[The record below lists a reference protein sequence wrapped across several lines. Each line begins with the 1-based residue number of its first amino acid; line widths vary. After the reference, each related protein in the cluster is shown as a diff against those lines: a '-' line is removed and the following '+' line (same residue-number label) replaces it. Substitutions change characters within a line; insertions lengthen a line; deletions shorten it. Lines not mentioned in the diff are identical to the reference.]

1 MTKNKMY
8 ANNVSSGNG
17 TSATDI
23 DVGIGQTS
31 VALRVLYEYFT
42 SGGNYDYG
50 EFVKMCKNFEIT
62 IKLFKDSTAKI
73 DFAVLE
79 GIVPS
84 WPQLVTP
91 LEIKPNIRDKEGTN
105 YYHDAM
111 GQLADRFSLILKFK
125 K

>member
-1 MTKNKMY
+1 MQGNFTQNGFRNRICQRLTLSPYWLMDQVLKKPTPLNMTKNKMY

-62 IKLFKDSTAKI
+62 ISMA
-73 DFAVLE
+73 
-79 GIVPS
+79 
-84 WPQLVTP
+84 
-91 LEIKPNIRDKEGTN
+91 
-105 YYHDAM
+105 
-111 GQLADRFSLILKFK
+111 LKGRYL
-125 K
+125 

>member
-1 MTKNKMY
+1 MFSQTHGLFTTYKNY
-8 ANNVSSGNG
+8 
-17 TSATDI
+17 
-23 DVGIGQTS
+23 
-31 VALRVLYEYFT
+31 
-42 SGGNYDYG
+42 
-50 EFVKMCKNFEIT
+50 
-62 IKLFKDSTAKI
+62 FKDSTAKI

-105 YYHDAM
+105 YHHDAM

-125 K
+125 KIEK

>member
-1 MTKNKMY
+1 MY

-50 EFVKMCKNFEIT
+50 EFSSLGSGAKNVYGKMIN
-62 IKLFKDSTAKI
+62 
-73 DFAVLE
+73 
-79 GIVPS
+79 
-84 WPQLVTP
+84 TP
-91 LEIKPNIRDKEGTN
+91 L
-105 YYHDAM
+105 YY
-111 GQLADRFSLILKFK
+111 ILRT
-125 K
+125 

>member
-1 MTKNKMY
+1 MDQVLKKPTPLNMTKNKMY

-31 VALRVLYEYFT
+31 VALQVLYEYFT

-50 EFVKMCKNFEIT
+50 EF
-62 IKLFKDSTAKI
+62 DSTAKI

>member
-1 MTKNKMY
+1 MY

-62 IKLFKDSTAKI
+62 ISMALK
-73 DFAVLE
+73 
-79 GIVPS
+79 G
-84 WPQLVTP
+84 P
-91 LEIKPNIRDKEGTN
+91 LESMFRESFYLLP
-105 YYHDAM
+105 
-111 GQLADRFSLILKFK
+111 LSLLWDQEQKMYTEK
-125 K
+125 

>member
-1 MTKNKMY
+1 MY

-50 EFVKMCKNFEIT
+50 EF
-62 IKLFKDSTAKI
+62 DSTAKI